1 MKIPKNLAALLLALA
16 LPAFAREAAPVK
28 PAERPIDLVICLDTS
43 GSMEGLLESAKQ
55 KIWDIVNE
63 LAKAQPKPR
72 LRVGLYAYG
81 TPEYGAESGYVRKLQ
96 DLSDDLDS
104 VYAKLTPLKTNGG
117 DEFVARVVRDATNDQ
132 PWSADKGAL
141 KIIVVAGNEPA
152 TQDPK
157 FATPEVCKE
166 AIRRGIVVNTIY
178 CGPASNPEAEGWRDA
193 ARVADGQFASIDQ
206 QNGTVVIHTPFDKK
220 LAELSADM
228 NSTYLAYGARAKEG
242 LARQEA
248 ADHASLAVS
257 APAAAARA
265 VSKSSS
271 LYANSRWDLVDASKD
286 QDFKL
291 ESLREEELPE
301 AMKKQTPKERAD
313 YLRGMTEKRAE
324 MQKQVAE
331 LDAKRQAW
339 IREEMKKSTGKGDSS
354 FDAAVRQ
361 AIRSQAEKKGFAFAE

>member
-1 MKIPKNLAALLLALA
+1 MKTPTTLTAFLLALA
-16 LPAFAREAAPVK
+16 LPAFARDAAPLK

-43 GSMEGLLESAKQ
+43 GSMEGLIESAKQ

-63 LAKAQPKPR
+63 LAKAQPKPH

-81 TPEYGAESGYVRKLQ
+81 TPAYGADAGYVRKLQ
-96 DLSDDLDS
+96 DLSDDLDA
-104 VYAKLTPLKTNGG
+104 VYAKLTPLRTNGG
-117 DEFVARVVRDATNDQ
+117 DEYVARVLRDATNDQ

-152 TQDPK
+152 TQDPM

-178 CGPASNPEAEGWRDA
+178 CGASSSPEAEGWRDA

-220 LAELSADM
+220 LAELSSDM
-228 NSTYLAYGARAKEG
+228 NATYLAFGSGAKEG
-242 LARQEA
+242 LLRQLA
-248 ADHASLAVS
+248 ADSSSLAVS

-265 VSKSSS
+265 VAKSGVN
-271 LYANSRWDLVDASKD
+271 YRNAGWDLVDAAKD
-286 QDFKL
+286 KDFRL
-291 ESLREEELPE
+291 ESIREEELP
-301 AMKKQTPKERAD
+301 AQMQKQTPKERAEF
-313 YLRGMTEKRAE
+313 LRATAEKRAE
-324 MQKQVAE
+324 MQKQVTE

-339 IREEMKKSTGKGDSS
+339 LREAMKKGANKGDQS

-361 AIRSQAEKKGFAFAE
+361 AIRSQAEKKGFAFTQ

>member
-1 MKIPKNLAALLLALA
+1 MNTPPNLAALLLALA
-16 LPAFAREAAPVK
+16 LPAFAKEAAPAP

-81 TPEYGAESGYVRKLQ
+81 TPDYGAEGGYVRKLQ
-96 DLSDDLDS
+96 DLSDDLDA
-104 VYAKLTPLKTNGG
+104 VYAKLTPLRTNGG
-117 DEFVARVVRDATNDQ
+117 DEYVARVVRDATNDQ

-166 AIRRGIVVNTIY
+166 AIRRGIVVNAIY
-178 CGPASNPEAEGWRDA
+178 CGPSSNPEAEGWRDA
-193 ARVADGQFASIDQ
+193 ARVAEGQFASIDQ

-228 NSTYLAYGARAKEG
+228 NATYLAYGGNAREG
-242 LARQEA
+242 IARQEA
-248 ADHASLAVS
+248 ADRMSLAVS

-265 VSKSSS
+265 VAKSGANYRNSS
-271 LYANSRWDLVDASKD
+271 WDLVDAAKD
-286 QDFKL
+286 RDFKL
-291 ESLREEELPE
+291 EAVREEELPE
-301 AMKKQTPKERAD
+301 AMQKQTPKERAE
-313 YLRGMTEKRAE
+313 YLRAMSEKRAE

-331 LDAKRQAW
+331 IEAKRQAW
-339 IREEMKKSTGKGDSS
+339 IREEMRKKANKGDQS

-361 AIRSQAEKKGFAFAE
+361 AIRSLAEKKGFAFSE